1 MRDLFIDASFAFPE
15 VDRHPSEPC
24 NYLKILQNLPSASV
38 GGLYHARICP
48 INNNCSNFQKKFSP
62 MAHAVGE

>member
-24 NYLKILQNLPSASV
+24 KYLKTLQNMPSASV
-38 GGLYHARICP
+38 GGLYHARIWA
-48 INNNCSNFQKKFSP
+48 INNNYSILQNKFSKRD
-62 MAHAVGE
+62 